1 MRPALAPPNDIRRSE
16 AQRNDEGNDM
26 GLEYIV
32 TGIIALLV
40 GIYLMIALLR
50 PDKF

>member
-1 MRPALAPPNDIRRSE
+1 MN
-16 AQRNDEGNDM
+16 
-26 GLEYIV
+26 LEYIV

-40 GIYLMIALLR
+40 GVYLMLALLR

>member
-1 MRPALAPPNDIRRSE
+1 MRPALALPNDLTDKT
-16 AQRNDEGNDM
+16 NDEDDDM

-40 GIYLMIALLR
+40 GVYLMIALLR

>member
-1 MRPALAPPNDIRRSE
+1 MRPALASSDRLTDRK
-16 AQRNDEGNDM
+16 QDEDNDM
-26 GLEYIV
+26 NLEYIV

-40 GIYLMIALLR
+40 AVYLTVALLR

>member
-1 MRPALAPPNDIRRSE
+1 
-16 AQRNDEGNDM
+16 M

-50 PDKF
+50 PDLF

>member
-1 MRPALAPPNDIRRSE
+1 MRPTLAPPDKLTHTK
-16 AQRNDEGNDM
+16 NDEDNEM
-26 GLEYIV
+26 NLEYIV

-40 GIYLMIALLR
+40 AIYLTIALLR

>member
-1 MRPALAPPNDIRRSE
+1 MRPALAPSDDLTDKKH
-16 AQRNDEGNDM
+16 DEDTDM
-26 GLEYIV
+26 NLEYIV

-40 GIYLMIALLR
+40 AVYLTIALLR

>member
-1 MRPALAPPNDIRRSE
+1 
-16 AQRNDEGNDM
+16 M

-32 TGIIALLV
+32 IGIIALLV
-40 GIYLMIALLR
+40 GVYLMIALLR

>member
-1 MRPALAPPNDIRRSE
+1 MNV
-16 AQRNDEGNDM
+16 
-26 GLEYIV
+26 EYTV

-40 GIYLMIALLR
+40 AVYLTVALLR

>member
-1 MRPALAPPNDIRRSE
+1 MN
-16 AQRNDEGNDM
+16 
-26 GLEYIV
+26 LEYIV
-32 TGIIALLV
+32 TGIVALLV

>member
-1 MRPALAPPNDIRRSE
+1 MRPALVASDDLNYR
-16 AQRNDEGNDM
+16 RNDEDDDM
-26 GLEYIV
+26 NVEYIV

-40 GIYLMIALLR
+40 GVYLMIALLR

>member
-1 MRPALAPPNDIRRSE
+1 MNV
-16 AQRNDEGNDM
+16 
-26 GLEYIV
+26 EYIV

-40 GIYLMIALLR
+40 AIYLTIALLR

>member
-1 MRPALAPPNDIRRSE
+1 
-16 AQRNDEGNDM
+16 M

-40 GIYLMIALLR
+40 GVYLMIALLR

>member
-1 MRPALAPPNDIRRSE
+1 MRPALVPSHDLIHG
-16 AQRNDEGNDM
+16 RNDEDDDM
-26 GLEYIV
+26 NVEYIV

-40 GIYLMIALLR
+40 AVYLTVALLR

>member
-1 MRPALAPPNDIRRSE
+1 MN
-16 AQRNDEGNDM
+16 
-26 GLEYIV
+26 LEYIV

-40 GIYLMIALLR
+40 AIYLTIALLR